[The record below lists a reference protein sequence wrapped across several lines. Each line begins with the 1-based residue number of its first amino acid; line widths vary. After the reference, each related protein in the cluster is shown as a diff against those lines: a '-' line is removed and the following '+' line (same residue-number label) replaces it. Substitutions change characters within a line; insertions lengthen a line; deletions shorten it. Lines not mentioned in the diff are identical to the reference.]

1 MTSIRTSIP
10 IFATN
15 LPQSVPRLSMSPST
29 MRIQSSLSVTSAV
42 VSSPSNYLTP
52 YSRDPCNQTQRTK
65 PTKVKP
71 SRTWKS
77 RKWRNSST
85 HKTRKSTEA
94 EKTTSKTEGKVSNCK
109 NMRRQ
114 NSYYPTELLER
125 LVNLSHT
132 ILQFKTLHPLT

>member
-15 LPQSVPRLSMSPST
+15 LPPSVPRLSMSPST
-29 MRIQSSLSVTSAV
+29 MKIQLSLSVTSAV
-42 VSSPSNYLTP
+42 VSFPSNYLTP

-65 PTKVKP
+65 PIKVKP

-77 RKWRNSST
+77 QKWRNSST
-85 HKTRKSTEA
+85 HKTRKSTET
-94 EKTTSKTEGKVSNCK
+94 EKTSTIEGKVSNCK
-109 NMRRQ
+109 NIRRQ

>member
-15 LPQSVPRLSMSPST
+15 LPQSVLRLSMSPST
-29 MRIQSSLSVTSAV
+29 MKIQSSLSVTSAV
-42 VSSPSNYLTP
+42 VLSPSNYLTP
-52 YSRDPCNQTQRTK
+52 YSRDPCNQTQRMK
-65 PTKVKP
+65 HIKVKP

-85 HKTRKSTEA
+85 RKTRKSIETR
-94 EKTTSKTEGKVSNCK
+94 KTSTTEGKVSNCR
-109 NMRRQ
+109 NRRRQ

>member
-1 MTSIRTSIP
+1 MTSIRTSTP
-10 IFATN
+10 IFATSQ
-15 LPQSVPRLSMSPST
+15 PPSVLRLSMSLST

-42 VSSPSNYLTP
+42 VSFPSNYLTP

-65 PTKVKP
+65 PIKVKP

-77 RKWRNSST
+77 RKWRSSST
-85 HKTRKSTEA
+85 PKTRKSTEIT
-94 EKTTSKTEGKVSNCK
+94 KTSTTEGKVSNCK
-109 NMRRQ
+109 NTRRQ

>member
-29 MRIQSSLSVTSAV
+29 MKIQSSLSVTSAV
-42 VSSPSNYLTP
+42 VSFHSNYLTP

-85 HKTRKSTEA
+85 HKTRKSTETR
-94 EKTTSKTEGKVSNCK
+94 ETSTTEGKVSNCK
-109 NMRRQ
+109 NTRRQ